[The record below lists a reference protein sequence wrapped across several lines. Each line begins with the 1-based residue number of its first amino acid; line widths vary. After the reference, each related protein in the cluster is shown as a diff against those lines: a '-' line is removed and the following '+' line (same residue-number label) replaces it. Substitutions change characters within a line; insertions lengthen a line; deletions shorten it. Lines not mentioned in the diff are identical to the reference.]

1 MDNKLDDI
9 EILYFA
15 ICNQIGL
22 YNSFL
27 EDNKNNL
34 SKEDIEFSE
43 YIIARSI
50 EIRDNMERNLILS
63 IIDQSKELKS
73 LELELSKTNNLGKR
87 NSLIKSKVFKLK
99 KLKHTM
105 STIDRIVN
113 GNIITIRYSLDE
125 QVFQRKFVNISKRDV
140 ILLLKLTN
148 SNHKIKILEIKE
160 EFTKESLIKL

>member
-1 MDNKLDDI
+1 MDRGK
-9 EILYFA
+9 YVM
-15 ICNQIGL
+15 
-22 YNSFL
+22 SV
-27 EDNKNNL
+27 
-34 SKEDIEFSE
+34 
-43 YIIARSI
+43 
-50 EIRDNMERNLILS
+50 RNLILS

-140 ILLLKLTN
+140 ILLLRLTN
-148 SNHKIKILEIKE
+148 SNHRIKILEIQE
-160 EFTKESLIKL
+160 EFTEESLIKL

>member
-1 MDNKLDDI
+1 MDRRK
-9 EILYFA
+9 YVM
-15 ICNQIGL
+15 
-22 YNSFL
+22 SV
-27 EDNKNNL
+27 
-34 SKEDIEFSE
+34 
-43 YIIARSI
+43 
-50 EIRDNMERNLILS
+50 RNLILS

-140 ILLLKLTN
+140 ILLLKLTD

>member
-1 MDNKLDDI
+1 MDR
-9 EILYFA
+9 
-15 ICNQIGL
+15 G
-22 YNSFL
+22 
-27 EDNKNNL
+27 KNVM
-34 SKEDIEFSE
+34 SV
-43 YIIARSI
+43 
-50 EIRDNMERNLILS
+50 RNLILS

-148 SNHKIKILEIKE
+148 SNYKIKILEIKE

>member
-1 MDNKLDDI
+1 MDRGK
-9 EILYFA
+9 YVM
-15 ICNQIGL
+15 
-22 YNSFL
+22 SV
-27 EDNKNNL
+27 
-34 SKEDIEFSE
+34 
-43 YIIARSI
+43 
-50 EIRDNMERNLILS
+50 RNLILS
-63 IIDQSKELKS
+63 IIDQFKEFNS
-73 LELELSKTNNLGKR
+73 LELELSKTNNPGKR

-105 STIDRIVN
+105 STIDKIVN

-125 QVFQRKFVNISKRDV
+125 QVFQRKFINISKRDV

>member
-1 MDNKLDDI
+1 MDRRK
-9 EILYFA
+9 YVM
-15 ICNQIGL
+15 
-22 YNSFL
+22 SV
-27 EDNKNNL
+27 
-34 SKEDIEFSE
+34 
-43 YIIARSI
+43 
-50 EIRDNMERNLILS
+50 RNLILS
-63 IIDQSKELKS
+63 IIDQSKELNS

-105 STIDRIVN
+105 STIDKIVN

>member
-1 MDNKLDDI
+1 MDRRKYVI
-9 EILYFA
+9 
-15 ICNQIGL
+15 
-22 YNSFL
+22 SV
-27 EDNKNNL
+27 
-34 SKEDIEFSE
+34 
-43 YIIARSI
+43 
-50 EIRDNMERNLILS
+50 RDLILS

>member
-1 MDNKLDDI
+1 MDRGK
-9 EILYFA
+9 YVM
-15 ICNQIGL
+15 
-22 YNSFL
+22 SV
-27 EDNKNNL
+27 
-34 SKEDIEFSE
+34 
-43 YIIARSI
+43 
-50 EIRDNMERNLILS
+50 RNLILS

-105 STIDRIVN
+105 STIDKIVN

-160 EFTKESLIKL
+160 EFTEESLIKL

>member
-1 MDNKLDDI
+1 MDRGK
-9 EILYFA
+9 YVM
-15 ICNQIGL
+15 
-22 YNSFL
+22 SV
-27 EDNKNNL
+27 
-34 SKEDIEFSE
+34 
-43 YIIARSI
+43 
-50 EIRDNMERNLILS
+50 RNLILS

-105 STIDRIVN
+105 STIDKIVN

-140 ILLLKLTN
+140 ILLLKLTD

>member
-1 MDNKLDDI
+1 MDRGK
-9 EILYFA
+9 YVM
-15 ICNQIGL
+15 
-22 YNSFL
+22 SV
-27 EDNKNNL
+27 
-34 SKEDIEFSE
+34 
-43 YIIARSI
+43 
-50 EIRDNMERNLILS
+50 RNLILS
-63 IIDQSKELKS
+63 IIDQSKELNS

-105 STIDRIVN
+105 STIDKIVN

-148 SNHKIKILEIKE
+148 SSHKIKILEIKE

>member
-1 MDNKLDDI
+1 MDRGK
-9 EILYFA
+9 YVM
-15 ICNQIGL
+15 
-22 YNSFL
+22 SV
-27 EDNKNNL
+27 
-34 SKEDIEFSE
+34 
-43 YIIARSI
+43 
-50 EIRDNMERNLILS
+50 RNLILS
-63 IIDQSKELKS
+63 IIDQSKELNS

-105 STIDRIVN
+105 STIDKIVN

-160 EFTKESLIKL
+160 EFTKDSLIKL

>member
-1 MDNKLDDI
+1 MDRRK
-9 EILYFA
+9 YVM
-15 ICNQIGL
+15 
-22 YNSFL
+22 SV
-27 EDNKNNL
+27 
-34 SKEDIEFSE
+34 
-43 YIIARSI
+43 
-50 EIRDNMERNLILS
+50 RNLILS

-140 ILLLKLTN
+140 ILLLKLTD

-160 EFTKESLIKL
+160 EFTKGSLIKL

>member
-1 MDNKLDDI
+1 MDRGK
-9 EILYFA
+9 YVM
-15 ICNQIGL
+15 
-22 YNSFL
+22 SV
-27 EDNKNNL
+27 
-34 SKEDIEFSE
+34 
-43 YIIARSI
+43 
-50 EIRDNMERNLILS
+50 RNLILS

-125 QVFQRKFVNISKRDV
+125 QVFQRKFVNISKREV

>member
-1 MDNKLDDI
+1 MDRGK
-9 EILYFA
+9 YVMSVR
-15 ICNQIGL
+15 
-22 YNSFL
+22 Y
-27 EDNKNNL
+27 
-34 SKEDIEFSE
+34 
-43 YIIARSI
+43 
-50 EIRDNMERNLILS
+50 LILS
-63 IIDQSKELKS
+63 IIDQSKELNS

-105 STIDRIVN
+105 STIDKIVN

>member
-1 MDNKLDDI
+1 MDRGK
-9 EILYFA
+9 YVM
-15 ICNQIGL
+15 
-22 YNSFL
+22 SV
-27 EDNKNNL
+27 
-34 SKEDIEFSE
+34 
-43 YIIARSI
+43 
-50 EIRDNMERNLILS
+50 RNLILS
-63 IIDQSKELKS
+63 IIDQSKELKY
-73 LELELSKTNNLGKR
+73 LELELSKTNNFGKR

-105 STIDRIVN
+105 STIDKIVN

>member
-1 MDNKLDDI
+1 MDRGK
-9 EILYFA
+9 YVM
-15 ICNQIGL
+15 
-22 YNSFL
+22 SV
-27 EDNKNNL
+27 
-34 SKEDIEFSE
+34 
-43 YIIARSI
+43 
-50 EIRDNMERNLILS
+50 RNLILS

-99 KLKHTM
+99 KLKHIM

>member
-1 MDNKLDDI
+1 M
-9 EILYFA
+9 
-15 ICNQIGL
+15 
-22 YNSFL
+22 SV
-27 EDNKNNL
+27 
-34 SKEDIEFSE
+34 
-43 YIIARSI
+43 
-50 EIRDNMERNLILS
+50 RNLILS

-105 STIDRIVN
+105 STIDKIVN

>member
-1 MDNKLDDI
+1 MDRGK
-9 EILYFA
+9 YVM
-15 ICNQIGL
+15 
-22 YNSFL
+22 SV
-27 EDNKNNL
+27 
-34 SKEDIEFSE
+34 
-43 YIIARSI
+43 
-50 EIRDNMERNLILS
+50 RNLILS
-63 IIDQSKELKS
+63 IIDQSKELNS

-105 STIDRIVN
+105 STIDKIVN
-113 GNIITIRYSLDE
+113 GNIITIKYSLDE

>member
-1 MDNKLDDI
+1 MDRGK
-9 EILYFA
+9 YVM
-15 ICNQIGL
+15 
-22 YNSFL
+22 SV
-27 EDNKNNL
+27 
-34 SKEDIEFSE
+34 
-43 YIIARSI
+43 
-50 EIRDNMERNLILS
+50 RNLILS
-63 IIDQSKELKS
+63 IIDQSKELNS

>member
-1 MDNKLDDI
+1 MDRGK
-9 EILYFA
+9 YVM
-15 ICNQIGL
+15 
-22 YNSFL
+22 SV
-27 EDNKNNL
+27 
-34 SKEDIEFSE
+34 
-43 YIIARSI
+43 
-50 EIRDNMERNLILS
+50 RNLILS
-63 IIDQSKELKS
+63 IIDQSKELNS
-73 LELELSKTNNLGKR
+73 LELELSKTNNPGKR

-105 STIDRIVN
+105 STIDKIVN

>member
-1 MDNKLDDI
+1 MDRGKYVI
-9 EILYFA
+9 
-15 ICNQIGL
+15 
-22 YNSFL
+22 SV
-27 EDNKNNL
+27 
-34 SKEDIEFSE
+34 
-43 YIIARSI
+43 
-50 EIRDNMERNLILS
+50 RNLILS

>member
-1 MDNKLDDI
+1 MDRGK
-9 EILYFA
+9 YVM
-15 ICNQIGL
+15 
-22 YNSFL
+22 SV
-27 EDNKNNL
+27 
-34 SKEDIEFSE
+34 
-43 YIIARSI
+43 
-50 EIRDNMERNLILS
+50 RNLILS

-73 LELELSKTNNLGKR
+73 LELELKTNNLGKR

>member
-1 MDNKLDDI
+1 MDRRK
-9 EILYFA
+9 YVM
-15 ICNQIGL
+15 
-22 YNSFL
+22 SV
-27 EDNKNNL
+27 
-34 SKEDIEFSE
+34 
-43 YIIARSI
+43 
-50 EIRDNMERNLILS
+50 RNLILS
-63 IIDQSKELKS
+63 IIDQSKELES

>member
-1 MDNKLDDI
+1 MDRGK
-9 EILYFA
+9 YVM
-15 ICNQIGL
+15 
-22 YNSFL
+22 SV
-27 EDNKNNL
+27 
-34 SKEDIEFSE
+34 
-43 YIIARSI
+43 
-50 EIRDNMERNLILS
+50 RNLILS
-63 IIDQSKELKS
+63 IIDQSKELKY
-73 LELELSKTNNLGKR
+73 LELELSKTNNLCKR

-105 STIDRIVN
+105 STIDKIVN

>member
-1 MDNKLDDI
+1 MDRRK
-9 EILYFA
+9 YVM
-15 ICNQIGL
+15 
-22 YNSFL
+22 SV
-27 EDNKNNL
+27 
-34 SKEDIEFSE
+34 
-43 YIIARSI
+43 
-50 EIRDNMERNLILS
+50 RNLILS

-140 ILLLKLTN
+140 ILLLKLTMTN

>member
-1 MDNKLDDI
+1 MDRGK
-9 EILYFA
+9 YVM
-15 ICNQIGL
+15 
-22 YNSFL
+22 SV
-27 EDNKNNL
+27 
-34 SKEDIEFSE
+34 
-43 YIIARSI
+43 
-50 EIRDNMERNLILS
+50 RNLILS

-73 LELELSKTNNLGKR
+73 LELVLSKTNNLGKR

>member
-1 MDNKLDDI
+1 MDRGK
-9 EILYFA
+9 YVM
-15 ICNQIGL
+15 
-22 YNSFL
+22 SV
-27 EDNKNNL
+27 
-34 SKEDIEFSE
+34 
-43 YIIARSI
+43 
-50 EIRDNMERNLILS
+50 RNLILS
-63 IIDQSKELKS
+63 IIDQSKGLKS

-148 SNHKIKILEIKE
+148 SNYKIKILEIKE

>member
-1 MDNKLDDI
+1 MDRRK
-9 EILYFA
+9 YVM
-15 ICNQIGL
+15 
-22 YNSFL
+22 SV
-27 EDNKNNL
+27 
-34 SKEDIEFSE
+34 
-43 YIIARSI
+43 
-50 EIRDNMERNLILS
+50 RNLILS

-140 ILLLKLTN
+140 ILLLRLTN
-148 SNHKIKILEIKE
+148 SNHRIKILEIQE
-160 EFTKESLIKL
+160 EFTEESLIKL

>member
-1 MDNKLDDI
+1 MDRGK
-9 EILYFA
+9 YVM
-15 ICNQIGL
+15 
-22 YNSFL
+22 SV
-27 EDNKNNL
+27 
-34 SKEDIEFSE
+34 
-43 YIIARSI
+43 
-50 EIRDNMERNLILS
+50 RNLILS
-63 IIDQSKELKS
+63 IIDHSKELNS

-105 STIDRIVN
+105 STIDKIVN

-160 EFTKESLIKL
+160 EFTKDSLIKL

>member
-1 MDNKLDDI
+1 MDRGK
-9 EILYFA
+9 YVM
-15 ICNQIGL
+15 
-22 YNSFL
+22 SV
-27 EDNKNNL
+27 
-34 SKEDIEFSE
+34 
-43 YIIARSI
+43 
-50 EIRDNMERNLILS
+50 RNLILS

-125 QVFQRKFVNISKRDV
+125 QIFQRKFVNISKRDV

>member
-1 MDNKLDDI
+1 MDRRK
-9 EILYFA
+9 YVM
-15 ICNQIGL
+15 
-22 YNSFL
+22 SV
-27 EDNKNNL
+27 
-34 SKEDIEFSE
+34 
-43 YIIARSI
+43 
-50 EIRDNMERNLILS
+50 RNLILS
-63 IIDQSKELKS
+63 IIDRSKELKS

>member
-1 MDNKLDDI
+1 MDRGK
-9 EILYFA
+9 YVM
-15 ICNQIGL
+15 
-22 YNSFL
+22 SV
-27 EDNKNNL
+27 
-34 SKEDIEFSE
+34 
-43 YIIARSI
+43 
-50 EIRDNMERNLILS
+50 RNLILS
-63 IIDQSKELKS
+63 IIDQSKELNS

-105 STIDRIVN
+105 STIDKIVN

-125 QVFQRKFVNISKRDV
+125 RVFQRKFVNISKRDV

>member
-1 MDNKLDDI
+1 MDRGK
-9 EILYFA
+9 YVM
-15 ICNQIGL
+15 
-22 YNSFL
+22 SV
-27 EDNKNNL
+27 
-34 SKEDIEFSE
+34 
-43 YIIARSI
+43 
-50 EIRDNMERNLILS
+50 RNLILS
-63 IIDQSKELKS
+63 IIDQSKELKY

-105 STIDRIVN
+105 STIDKIVN

-148 SNHKIKILEIKE
+148 SNYKIKILEIKE